1 MKMTDELLS
10 AFLDAALPEQD
21 MEWVR
26 QQLLQNEQ
34 LTERLA
40 DLAMVDTLVQQHYAQ
55 IDHQPLPDSVLQLLD
70 EVPGQQ
76 SADIIAFPRWRNVQ
90 QHLQRHAAAVAC
102 IALFAGYG
110 LSQMSMAPQQTTAA
124 LSPAVLQLLDSA
136 PSGSVYAV
144 AAEQQLTPRLSF
156 ISQQGDFCR
165 QFALQ
170 STSAQA
176 EHIACRIQGQWSIKA
191 TLATERSIDAGQYQ
205 TAAGGSALDG
215 ILDTLMA
222 GPALTVTAE
231 QQYLTEPNN

>member
-1 MKMTDELLS
+1 MNMTDELLS

-21 MEWVR
+21 MERVR
-26 QQLLQNEQ
+26 QQLLQDEQ

-55 IDHQPLPDSVLQLLD
+55 IDHQPMPDSVLQLLD
-70 EVPGQQ
+70 EAPGQQ
-76 SADIIAFPRWRNVQ
+76 SAEIIAFPRWRNLQ

-110 LSQMSMAPQQTTAA
+110 LSQMSMAPEQTTAA

-170 STSAQA
+170 SASAQA
-176 EHIACRIQGQWSIKA
+176 EHIACRTQGQWSIKA